1 MVGKIR
7 SFSHTELDKE
17 EFTDREKVVRRV
29 RNGTDMFERKGE
41 ENKFDRVD
49 DNTDVPWF
57 VLERKEKY
65 RYLLVQNPPGGNV
78 RDYKPWY
85 KLRIGN

>member
-1 MVGKIR
+1 MYNAGWHCSYRLSTREEMVGKIR

-17 EFTDREKVVRRV
+17 EFTDREKIVSRV

-57 VLERKEKY
+57 VLERKEK
-65 RYLLVQNPPGGNV
+65 
-78 RDYKPWY
+78 
-85 KLRIGN
+85 